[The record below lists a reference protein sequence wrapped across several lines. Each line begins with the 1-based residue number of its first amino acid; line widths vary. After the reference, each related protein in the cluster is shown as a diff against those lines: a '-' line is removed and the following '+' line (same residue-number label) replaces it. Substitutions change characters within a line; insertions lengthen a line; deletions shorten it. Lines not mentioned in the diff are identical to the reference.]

1 MEQFS
6 ITTIILGSAFIL
18 LMMKVGF
25 HVGVT
30 LANMIEMQYARWR
43 NR

>member
-1 MEQFS
+1 MENLS

-30 LANMIEMQYARWR
+30 LANIIETQYFRWR